1 MGPYSG
7 KALLE
12 EEQGDLWLERGE
24 VGDLSLLAR
33 TSAELSSNE

>member
-7 KALLE
+7 KALME

-24 VGDLSLLAR
+24 VEEFSLLAR
-33 TSAELSSNE
+33 TSAEQSSNG